1 MENKMENKMKGK
13 KKHII
18 SIAGDLASGKGTVSA
33 ILAKKLG
40 YTIYKN
46 GEYFRKLAKDHNM
59 DVTEFNKYV
68 EKHPEIDRQIENS
81 ARLYSI
87 DHDNFIIDARL
98 GWYAVPESFKIY
110 LKVDTD
116 EAAKR
121 AFYDVNRKSTENF
134 NTIEEQKKRY
144 FNLYGVHKEDLK
156 NYDLIIDTT
165 NLAPEQVTEM
175 IYNEYINW
183 YNK

>member
-1 MENKMENKMKGK
+1 M
-13 KKHII
+13 
-18 SIAGDLASGKGTVSA
+18 
-33 ILAKKLG
+33 
-40 YTIYKN
+40 
-46 GEYFRKLAKDHNM
+46 
-59 DVTEFNKYV
+59 
-68 EKHPEIDRQIENS
+68 
-81 ARLYSI
+81 
-87 DHDNFIIDARL
+87 
-98 GWYAVPESFKIY
+98 IY

-134 NTIEEQKKRY
+134 NTIEEQKNNIILRFNLENKRY

-165 NLAPEQVTEM
+165 NLAPEQVAEM

>member
-1 MENKMENKMKGK
+1 
-13 KKHII
+13 
-18 SIAGDLASGKGTVSA
+18 
-33 ILAKKLG
+33 
-40 YTIYKN
+40 
-46 GEYFRKLAKDHNM
+46 M

-134 NTIEEQKKRY
+134 NTIEEQKK
-144 FNLYGVHKEDLK
+144 
-156 NYDLIIDTT
+156 
-165 NLAPEQVTEM
+165 
-175 IYNEYINW
+175 
-183 YNK
+183 